1 MGEGEGEG
9 ELLQMCRAC
18 LTENVPFQSIFTTKD
33 GSNVRIHFAEMI
45 MACASVQ
52 V

>member
-1 MGEGEGEG
+1 MGES

-18 LTENVPFQSIFTTKD
+18 LTENVPFQSIFTSKE
-33 GSNVRIHFAEMI
+33 GSDLRIHFAEMI